1 MTDLGAPALAV
12 DLGGTNMRAAVVG
25 PDGTI
30 LRRCA
35 RPTPRDAACP
45 EALEDLIAEVRVDE
59 AISHAVI
66 GLPGRVDYDLGRL
79 ETAPNLPPSWVADLA
94 GDELAAVL
102 GMPVLL
108 ANDADLAA
116 VGEASFG
123 AGRGW
128 RDIAY
133 VTLSTGVGAAVVFDG
148 AIVHGRRSLAELGHT
163 ILDRA
168 AAAIGG
174 PATVEALGSGTALGR
189 MARAAGLPEDGA
201 ELVQLVA
208 AGDEHAARVWATVV
222 RAAAYGIVNLV
233 HLFSPEIVIIGGGFG
248 RNGSL
253 VLDPV
258 RTELD
263 RFGPAGLPEPIALVE
278 AALGDD
284 AALVGAASWRAACAA
299 WTRKGLAGRSG

>member
-1 MTDLGAPALAV
+1 M
-12 DLGGTNMRAAVVG
+12 
-25 PDGTI
+25 
-30 LRRCA
+30 
-35 RPTPRDAACP
+35 
-45 EALEDLIAEVRVDE
+45 
-59 AISHAVI
+59 
-66 GLPGRVDYDLGRL
+66 
-79 ETAPNLPPSWVADLA
+79 
-94 GDELAAVL
+94 L

-128 RDIAY
+128 RDVAY
-133 VTLSTGVGAAVVFDG
+133 VTLSTGVGAGVVFDG
-148 AIVHGRRSLAELGHT
+148 AIVHGRRSLAELGPT

-168 AAAIGG
+168 AAAIGD

-189 MARAAGLPEDGA
+189 VACAAGLPEDGA
-201 ELVQLVA
+201 ELVRLVA
-208 AGDEHAARVWATVV
+208 AGDEQAGRVWATVV
-222 RAAAYGIVNLV
+222 RAAAYGIVNV
-233 HLFSPEIVIIGGGFG
+233 AHLFSPEIVIVGGGLG

-258 RTELD
+258 RAELD

-284 AALVGAASWRAACAA
+284 AALVGAALWRAACAA
-299 WTRKGLAGRSG
+299 WTRRGLAGRSV